1 MEFLGFFI
9 TTLIFIAFIGLYVL
23 YVTRGRLENAEK
35 KTKKG
40 KASNVLNRDLIGN
53 KWVEIGQ
60 MMQEGGPANYRQA
73 IMESDK
79 LVDMVL
85 RTKVPGDTMG
95 ERLKNARGLFHR
107 TTYDRLWTAHKI
119 RNKLAH
125 EAEFEGLSSDAK
137 MAVRNF
143 EKALRE
149 LHVI

>member
-9 TTLIFIAFIGLYVL
+9 TTLIFLAIVVTYVL
-23 YVTRGRLENAEK
+23 YVTRGKIESG
-35 KTKKG
+35 TKKSP
-40 KASNVLNRDLIGN
+40 ASSANVLDHELVKGKWTEIQQMLRD
-53 KWVEIGQ
+53 
-60 MMQEGGPANYRQA
+60 GGPANFRQS
-73 IMESDK
+73 IMEADK

-107 TTYDRLWTAHKI
+107 HTYDQLWTAHKI

-137 MAVRNF
+137 MAVRGF
-143 EKALRE
+143 EKALKE
-149 LHVI
+149 LHSI

>member
-40 KASNVLNRDLIGN
+40 KAPNVLNRDLIGN

-60 MMQEGGPANYRQA
+60 MMRKGGPANYRQA

-85 RTKVPGDTMG
+85 RSKVPGDTMG

-143 EKALRE
+143 EKALKE

>member
-9 TTLIFIAFIGLYVL
+9 TTLIFIAFIGVYVL
-23 YVTRGRLENAEK
+23 YVTRGRVDVAGRK
-35 KTKKG
+35 STKG
-40 KASNVLNRDLIGN
+40 KAPNVLDKGLVIN
-53 KWVEIGQ
+53 KWSEVNQ
-60 MMQEGGPANYRQA
+60 MMRDGGPSNYRQA

-79 LVDMVL
+79 LVDLVL

-95 ERLKNARGLFHR
+95 ERLKNARGLFHH

-143 EKALRE
+143 EKALKE

>member
-9 TTLIFIAFIGLYVL
+9 TTAIFIAFIVIYVL
-23 YVTRGRLENAEK
+23 YVTRGRVDTGGKSK
-35 KTKKG
+35 KVSSATLVDR
-40 KASNVLNRDLIGN
+40 NLIKN
-53 KWVEIGQ
+53 KWVEVDQ
-60 MMQEGGPANYRQA
+60 MMKVGGPANYRQS
-73 IMESDK
+73 IMEADK

-85 RTKVPGDTMG
+85 RSKVPGDTMG
-95 ERLKNARGLFHR
+95 ERLKNARGLFHQH
-107 TTYDRLWTAHKI
+107 TYDRLWTAHKI

-143 EKALRE
+143 EKALKE